1 MTTCRKAFGKSL
13 KKSSISGTCKNNVF
27 STQLSKLFSGQLECS
42 FDKPRENFSTPCEFF
57 LLQDPGNYGKTFC
70 SKNINSN
77 YSSRQLKCSLT
88 TMLRSS
94 QQTSET
100 FGTIC
105 LLSIKRFIFDPKK
118 IFPPKGTLDT
128 WIVFL
133 TPHPPCWKDLQ
144 KSEILLVQ
152 GPKKTQEQFS
162 RKRFSD
168 EFFSGKLDLLKNFL
182 PKSATFSINF
192 REKKNLQDLFDQKN

>member
-1 MTTCRKAFGKSL
+1 MK
-13 KKSSISGTCKNNVF
+13 VF
-27 STQLSKLFSGQLECS
+27 LDTVW
-42 FDKPRENFSTPCEFF
+42 FF
-57 LLQDPGNYGKTFC
+57 LLQDPKIYGKMFC

-88 TMLRSS
+88 TMLKIS

-100 FGTIC
+100 FGTIRH
-105 LLSIKRFIFDPKK
+105 LSINRFIFDPKNN
-118 IFPPKGTLDT
+118 FPPKGTLDT

-152 GPKKTQEQFS
+152 GPKKTQEHFS
-162 RKRFSD
+162 RKRFFWWNLLWKARPAEKLPPKLSN
-168 EFFSGKLDLLKNFL
+168 FFYRISKNKFARFVRSKKLKTSFVSENESGFGV
-182 PKSATFSINF
+182 
-192 REKKNLQDLFDQKN
+192 RGM